1 MGDVSVPHFGIH
13 LGEDDFSN
21 LKIRLEKHQ
30 IEYIDPPYVRFEGTD
45 LQQET
50 LFIADP
56 HGNCLEIKTMK
67 CPETLFRKPN

>member
-1 MGDVSVPHFGIH
+1 MALAHFGVH
-13 LGEDDFSN
+13 LQEEDFSN
-21 LKIRLEKHQ
+21 LKIRLEKYE
-30 IEYIDPPYVRFEGTD
+30 IEYIDPPYVRFEGAE

>member
-1 MGDVSVPHFGIH
+1 MDKIFS
-13 LGEDDFSN
+13 ED
-21 LKIRLEKHQ
+21 LLE
-30 IEYIDPPYVRFEGTD
+30 E

-67 CPETLFRKPN
+67 NPETLFRKNN